1 MRLLL
6 TLVVLLAVVSPA
18 AAQTAASETVVAQ
31 AVEAVFNAIEKR
43 LINDYF
49 AKKAVKRGKV
59 KIKPKKAGKSGS
71 TPPGLAARKTL
82 TPGHAKRL
90 ERKGTLPPGLAKR
103 DLPPDLASLLP
114 PVRPGHKRYV
124 VGNDVV
130 LIERATGLI
139 LDILF
144 GVALN
149 D

>member
-6 TLVVLLAVVSPA
+6 TLVALLAVGAPVA
-18 AAQTAASETVVAQ
+18 ARTAASETVVAQ

-49 AKKAVKRGKV
+49 AKRTVGKGKV

-71 TPPGLAARKTL
+71 TPPGLAAKKTL

-103 DLPPDLASLLP
+103 DLPSDLASLLP
-114 PVRPGHKRYV
+114 PVRPGHKRYI

>member
-6 TLVVLLAVVSPA
+6 TLVALLAVGAPVA
-18 AAQTAASETVVAQ
+18 ARTAASETVVAQ

-49 AKKAVKRGKV
+49 AKRTVGKGKV

-71 TPPGLAARKTL
+71 TPPGLAAKKTL

-90 ERKGTLPPGLAKR
+90 ERKGTLPLGLAKR
-103 DLPPDLASLLP
+103 DLPSDLASLLP
-114 PVRPGHKRYV
+114 PVRPGHKRYI

>member
-6 TLVVLLAVVSPA
+6 TLVVLLAVGAPA

-31 AVEAVFNAIEKR
+31 AAEAIFNAIEKR
-43 LINDYF
+43 LITDYF
-49 AKKAVKRGKV
+49 AK
-59 KIKPKKAGKSGS
+59 
-71 TPPGLAARKTL
+71 KTL
-82 TPGHAKRL
+82 TPGHARRL

-114 PVRPGHKRYV
+114 PATPGHKRYI
-124 VGNDVV
+124 VGNGVV

-144 GVALN
+144 GVALY